1 MKKIFTLFAVALLG
15 VGAYAQCPTKL
26 ELTEMAPG
34 QPADAVELELG
45 IVENSSLNLNG
56 FNMEIGKPDG
66 ATWKRA
72 QGLNYFSA
80 KGYAPYILE
89 RINVDG
95 MTAEDLRDEALEE
108 VLSDM
113 LDCNSSVKAEGGG
126 GKTDVLVVIEIL
138 KKNECRFFPNHAGKV
153 GKCKIDMSA
162 LADGEYEL
170 VADAAPYGCAFSYT
184 GGDEGTVSIT
194 TDEPIVIKLKKEGD
208 NVSEVQTGVNVINAS
223 KNVTGVTYYNL
234 QGIES
239 ATPFDGVNIMVRT
252 YEDGS
257 KDSVKF
263 VK

>member
-26 ELTEMAPG
+26 ELPEMAPG

-95 MTAEDLRDEALEE
+95 MTAEDLGDEALEE

-113 LDCNSSVKAEGGG
+113 LDCNSSVKAEG
-126 GKTDVLVVIEIL
+126 
-138 KKNECRFFPNHAGKV
+138 F
-153 GKCKIDMSA
+153 
-162 LADGEYEL
+162 
-170 VADAAPYGCAFSYT
+170 
-184 GGDEGTVSIT
+184 
-194 TDEPIVIKLKKEGD
+194 
-208 NVSEVQTGVNVINAS
+208 
-223 KNVTGVTYYNL
+223 
-234 QGIES
+234 
-239 ATPFDGVNIMVRT
+239 VRT
-252 YEDGS
+252 HNIIINSLRHSNHIKAGFGQ
-257 KDSVKF
+257 K
-263 VK
+263 

>member
-80 KGYAPYILE
+80 KVYAPYILE
-89 RINVDG
+89 RI
-95 MTAEDLRDEALEE
+95 
-108 VLSDM
+108 
-113 LDCNSSVKAEGGG
+113 
-126 GKTDVLVVIEIL
+126 KTDVLVVIEIL